1 MTDKPPSHATA
12 RPVTIVGAG
21 TLGRHL
27 ATVFA
32 GGGSDVSVFDV
43 AESQLDAAREHVA
56 EHSQTVRQ
64 ILGLEQSPQGRVT
77 TCTRLERAVHGA
89 WMVIEAVPE
98 QLELKRT
105 VFSELDRV
113 TDADTVLASNSSSL
127 PSSQL
132 ITHVAHP
139 ERVLNTHYYQP
150 TQLNMVELMSCG
162 KTDQRIIDTLLQ
174 VLPLYGLVPFHVR
187 RESDGFIFNRIWAAI
202 KRECL
207 MVVEEEVAEPEEID
221 EMWRIFIRSGRA
233 PFELMDRVGLD
244 VVLAIEEHYAAVRA
258 GLPPGPRKLLRDQID
273 RGRLGTKTGRGFYD
287 YAAAP
292 EGDSQPAEPR
302 PGRA

>member
-1 MTDKPPSHATA
+1 
-12 RPVTIVGAG
+12 VN
-21 TLGRHL
+21 
-27 ATVFA
+27 
-32 GGGSDVSVFDV
+32 
-43 AESQLDAAREHVA
+43 
-56 EHSQTVRQ
+56 
-64 ILGLEQSPQGRVT
+64 
-77 TCTRLERAVHGA
+77 TCTRLEQAVHGA

-98 QLELKRT
+98 KLELKRK

-174 VLPLYGLVPFHVR
+174 ILPVYGLVPFHVR

-207 MVVEEEVAEPEEID
+207 MVVEAGVAEPQE
-221 EMWRIFIRSGRA
+221 RSTKCGGS
-233 PFELMDRVGLD
+233 LC
-244 VVLAIEEHYAAVRA
+244 
-258 GLPPGPRKLLRDQID
+258 GPVAHLLRPWTMSVSTSCLPS
-273 RGRLGTKTGRGFYD
+273 RNTTRRSAPAYPPARESSYGTRSIGGGS
-287 YAAAP
+287 A
-292 EGDSQPAEPR
+292 PR
-302 PGRA
+302 PGAASTTMRLRPNRISSRRNRAPALACNAAGAGAAPRDVKQG

>member
-1 MTDKPPSHATA
+1 MTAKPPSHVVPGAVA
-12 RPVTIVGAG
+12 IIGAG

-32 GGGSDVSVFDV
+32 GGGSDVSIFDV
-43 AESQLDAAREHVA
+43 LESQLEAAREHVA
-56 EHSQTVRQ
+56 EHSETVRQ
-64 ILGLEQSPQGRVT
+64 ILGLGQAPEGRVS
-77 TCTRLERAVHGA
+77 TCTGLEQAVHGA

-113 TDADTVLASNSSSL
+113 TDPDTVLASNSSSL
-127 PSSQL
+127 PSSQM

-162 KTDQRIIDTLLQ
+162 KTDQRIIEMLLQ
-174 VLPLYGLVPFHVR
+174 VLPTYGLVPFHVR

-207 MVVEEEVAEPEEID
+207 MVVEEGVAEPQEVD
-221 EMWRIFIRSGRA
+221 EMWRIFVRSGRS
-233 PFELMDRVGLD
+233 PFEAMDHVGLD
-244 VVLAIEEHYAAVRA
+244 VVLAIEEHYAAVRP
-258 GLPPGPRKLLRDQID
+258 GLPAGPQTLLRDQIE

-287 YAAAP
+287 YAATP
-292 EGDSQPAEPR
+292 EQE
-302 PGRA
+302 

>member
-1 MTDKPPSHATA
+1 MTAIPRSGATA
-12 RPVTIVGAG
+12 RRVAIIGAG

-32 GGGSDVSVFDV
+32 GGGSDVTVFDV
-43 AESQLDAAREHVA
+43 VEGQLDAARDHVA

-64 ILGLEQSPQGRVT
+64 VLGLGHAPQGRVN
-77 TCTRLERAVHGA
+77 TCTRLEQAVDGA

-98 QLELKRT
+98 NLELKRT

-113 TDADTVLASNSSSL
+113 TDADTVLASNSSSI
-127 PSSQL
+127 PSGQL

-150 TQLNMVELMSCG
+150 TQLNMVELMSSG

-207 MVVEEEVAEPEEID
+207 MVVEEGVAEPQEID
-221 EMWRIFIRSGRA
+221 EMWRIFVRSGRS
-233 PFELMDRVGLD
+233 PFEMMDHVGLD
-244 VVLAIEEHYAAVRA
+244 VVLAIEEHYAAVRP
-258 GLPPGPRKLLRDQID
+258 GLPAGPRKVLRDHID
-273 RGRLGTKTGRGFYD
+273 QGRLGTKTGRGFYD
-287 YAAAP
+287 YTAAP
-292 EGDSQPAEPR
+292 EQD
-302 PGRA
+302 

>member
-1 MTDKPPSHATA
+1 MTDKPPAPVDA
-12 RPVTIVGAG
+12 RPVAIIGAG

-32 GGGSDVSVFDV
+32 GGGSDVSIFDV
-43 AESQLDAAREHVA
+43 AESQLEAARDHVA
-56 EHSQTVRQ
+56 EQSESVRQ
-64 ILGLEQSPQGRVT
+64 ILGLGQAPQGRVT
-77 TCTRLERAVHGA
+77 ACTRLEQAVAGA

-105 VFSELDRV
+105 VFSELDSI

-174 VLPLYGLVPFHVR
+174 VLPAYGLVPFHVR

-207 MVVEEEVAEPEEID
+207 MVVEEGVAEPQEID
-221 EMWRIFIRSGRA
+221 EMWRIFVRSGRS
-233 PFELMDRVGLD
+233 PFEAMDRVGLD
-244 VVLAIEEHYAAVRA
+244 VVLAIEEHYAAVRP
-258 GLPPGPRKLLRDQID
+258 GLPVGPRKLLRNHID

-292 EGDSQPAEPR
+292 ELH
-302 PGRA
+302 

>member
-1 MTDKPPSHATA
+1 MTGNPCPHVTA
-12 RPVTIVGAG
+12 RPVAIIGAG

-32 GGGSDVSVFDV
+32 GGGSDVSIYDV
-43 AESQLDAAREHVA
+43 VESQLEAARAHVA

-64 ILGLEQSPQGRVT
+64 ILGLGQAPQGQVN
-77 TCTRLERAVHGA
+77 TCTRLEQAVHGA

-105 VFSELDRV
+105 VFRELDRV

-174 VLPLYGLVPFHVR
+174 VLPAYGLVPFHVR
-187 RESDGFIFNRIWAAI
+187 RESDDFIFNRIWAAI
-202 KRECL
+202 KREAL
-207 MVVEEEVAEPEEID
+207 AVVAEGVARPED
-221 EMWRIFIRSGRA
+221 VDGMYKLNLGAPAGPFQTRNGSRASPIRPSNPRA
-233 PFELMDRVGLD
+233 HRPRRDR
-244 VVLAIEEHYAAVRA
+244 R
-258 GLPPGPRKLLRDQID
+258 
-273 RGRLGTKTGRGFYD
+273 
-287 YAAAP
+287 
-292 EGDSQPAEPR
+292 S
-302 PGRA
+302 

>member
-1 MTDKPPSHATA
+1 MTGKPPSHVTV
-12 RPVTIVGAG
+12 RPVAIIGAG

-32 GGGSDVSVFDV
+32 GGGSDVSIFDV
-43 AESQLDAAREHVA
+43 VESQLEAARDHVA
-56 EHSQTVRQ
+56 EHSQTVRH
-64 ILGLEQSPQGRVT
+64 ILGLGQAPQGRVNP
-77 TCTRLERAVHGA
+77 CTRLEQAVHGA

-105 VFSELDRV
+105 VFAELDRV

-174 VLPLYGLVPFHVR
+174 VLPVYGLVPFHVR

-207 MVVEEEVAEPEEID
+207 MVVEEGVAEPQEID
-221 EMWRIFIRSGRA
+221 EMWRIFVRSGRS
-233 PFELMDRVGLD
+233 PFEAMDHVGLD
-244 VVLAIEEHYAAVRA
+244 VVLAIEEHYAAVRP
-258 GLPPGPRKLLRDQID
+258 GLPAGRRKLLRDQID

-292 EGDSQPAEPR
+292 EQD
-302 PGRA
+302 

>member
-12 RPVTIVGAG
+12 RPVAIIGAG

-32 GGGSDVSVFDV
+32 GGGSDVSIFDV
-43 AESQLDAAREHVA
+43 AESQLDAARDHVA
-56 EHSQTVRQ
+56 QHSQNVRQ
-64 ILGLEQSPQGRVT
+64 ILGLEQAPQGQVN
-77 TCTRLERAVHGA
+77 TCTRLEQAVHGA

-105 VFSELDRV
+105 VFKELDKV

-132 ITHVAHP
+132 ITHVARP

-150 TQLNMVELMSCG
+150 TQVNMVELMSCG
-162 KTDQRIIDTLLQ
+162 RTDQRIIDTLLQ

-207 MVVEEEVAEPEEID
+207 MVVEEGVAEPQEID
-221 EMWRIFIRSGRA
+221 EMWRIFIRSGRS

-244 VVLAIEEHYAAVRA
+244 VVLAIEEHYAAVRP
-258 GLPPGPRKLLRDQID
+258 GLPAGPRKLLRDQID
-273 RGRLGTKTGRGFYD
+273 RGQLGTKTGRGFYD
-287 YAAAP
+287 YAGA
-292 EGDSQPAEPR
+292 
-302 PGRA
+302 

>member
-1 MTDKPPSHATA
+1 MTDTPPSDVTA
-12 RPVTIVGAG
+12 RHVAIIGAG

-32 GGGSDVSVFDV
+32 GGGSDVSIFDV
-43 AESQLDAAREHVA
+43 VEGQLDAARAHVA
-56 EHSQTVRQ
+56 KHSETVRQ
-64 ILGLEQSPQGRVT
+64 ILGLGQAPQGRVNT
-77 TCTRLERAVHGA
+77 YTRLEQAVDGA

-98 QLELKRT
+98 EVELKRT
-105 VFSELDRV
+105 VFSELDRL

-174 VLPLYGLVPFHVR
+174 VLPMYGLVPFHVR

-207 MVVEEEVAEPEEID
+207 MVVEEGVAEPQEID
-221 EMWRIFIRSGRA
+221 EMWRIFIRSGRS
-233 PFELMDRVGLD
+233 PFEAMDHVGLD
-244 VVLAIEEHYAAVRA
+244 VVLAIEEHYAAVRPA
-258 GLPPGPRKLLRDQID
+258 LPAGPRKLLRDQVD

-287 YAAAP
+287 YAGGP
-292 EGDSQPAEPR
+292 EPE
-302 PGRA
+302 

>member
-1 MTDKPPSHATA
+1 MTGKPPSH
-12 RPVTIVGAG
+12 VTDRSVAIIGAG

-32 GGGSDVSVFDV
+32 GGGSDVRIFDV
-43 AESQLDAAREHVA
+43 VESQLEAARDHVA

-64 ILGLEQSPQGRVT
+64 ILGLGQAPQGRVN
-77 TCTRLERAVHGA
+77 TCTRLEQAVHSA

-98 QLELKRT
+98 QLELKRK

-127 PSSQL
+127 PSSQM

-139 ERVLNTHYYQP
+139 ERVLNAHYYQP
-150 TQLNMVELMSCG
+150 TQLNMVELMSRG

-174 VLPLYGLVPFHVR
+174 ILPLYGLVPFHVC

-207 MVVEEEVAEPEEID
+207 MVVEEGVAEPQEID
-221 EMWRIFIRSGRA
+221 EMWRIFVRSGRS
-233 PFELMDRVGLD
+233 PFEAMDHVGLD
-244 VVLAIEEHYAAVRA
+244 VVLAIEEHYAAVRHGVPA
-258 GLPPGPRKLLRDQID
+258 GPRKLLRDQID

-292 EGDSQPAEPR
+292 EQD
-302 PGRA
+302 